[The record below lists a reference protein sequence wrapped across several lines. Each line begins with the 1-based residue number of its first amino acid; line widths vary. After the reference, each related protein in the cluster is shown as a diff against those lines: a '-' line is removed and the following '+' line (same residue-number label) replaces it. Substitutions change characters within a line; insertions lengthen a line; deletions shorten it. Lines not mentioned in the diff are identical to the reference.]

1 MMVDWEKVCWRRLIV
16 CVRDSRSIG
25 CVRLLVFIPDRVIM
39 LGSWME
45 IHPNGVEQQQRG
57 G

>member
-1 MMVDWEKVCWRRLIV
+1 MVDWEKVCWRRLIV